1 MAAAAGRKV
10 AVAAVQFACTDVE
23 AENVAT
29 AERYAI
35 ARPPARGPPTSLVN
49 PRHRF
54 PPQGTKIVA
63 VVAVSQTLKFAGV
76 VVMPTS
82 YPAQ

>member
-29 AERYAI
+29 AERYAV
-35 ARPPARGPPTSLVN
+35 ARPPT
-49 PRHRF
+49 
-54 PPQGTKIVA
+54 
-63 VVAVSQTLKFAGV
+63 
-76 VVMPTS
+76 
-82 YPAQ
+82 PAYIPS